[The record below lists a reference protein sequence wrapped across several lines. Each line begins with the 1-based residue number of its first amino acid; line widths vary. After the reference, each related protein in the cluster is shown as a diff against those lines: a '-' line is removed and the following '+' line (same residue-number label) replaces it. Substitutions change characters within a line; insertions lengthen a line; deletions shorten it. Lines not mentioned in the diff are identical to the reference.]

1 MKWKKVMFNP
11 VADSDPPSVEYQKMT
26 IWPYDEIN
34 DFLYVCKEERHYL
47 IFLLAIYTGMRR
59 GEILGLKW
67 DDIDFSK
74 GTIQV
79 NRTLSTIPSVGYIF
93 TTPKTINSIR
103 SIPIPAV
110 VLNELMIHKQ
120 RQEEWKELVR
130 DFYQNQDLVICTN
143 SGTAQIREM

>member
-1 MKWKKVMFNP
+1 MFNP